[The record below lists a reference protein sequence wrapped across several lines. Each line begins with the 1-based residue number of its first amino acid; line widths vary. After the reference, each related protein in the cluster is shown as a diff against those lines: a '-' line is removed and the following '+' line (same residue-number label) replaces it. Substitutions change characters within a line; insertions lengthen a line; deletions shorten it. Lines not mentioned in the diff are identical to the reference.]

1 MAAHLMAV
9 GHRSIAFITD
19 ADDVS
24 TGRERREGLQ
34 QALAEAH
41 IEFSESLVLYSTTDQ
56 LGGYRS
62 AQQILN
68 MQQRPTAIFTVNNM
82 VAVGVMQA
90 MREANVKV
98 PDDIALV
105 CFDDVQ
111 HLAVI
116 SPFLTVID
124 QPAETMANV
133 ATQLLLERI
142 AGVAGKKRRN
152 ISFPGK
158 LIVRESCGV
167 RLLRKAQS

>member
-90 MREANVKV
+90 MREANV
-98 PDDIALV
+98 
-105 CFDDVQ
+105 
-111 HLAVI
+111 
-116 SPFLTVID
+116 
-124 QPAETMANV
+124 
-133 ATQLLLERI
+133 
-142 AGVAGKKRRN
+142 
-152 ISFPGK
+152 
-158 LIVRESCGV
+158 
-167 RLLRKAQS
+167 

>member
-1 MAAHLMAV
+1 MAAHLIAV